1 MSVASCAILSNFF
14 EEQWT
19 QNYPQYFLRLSRALF
34 PKTFLEIA
42 VYAWQ
47 FFGFFIG
54 VLIKISIDSIELKR
68 NLLLETLYFLLLFVK
83 TVRKQ
88 DGCKLVANVWIYEII
103 LMTGYTCLT
112 AAQPRSKVE
121 ESPGGGGGGELNKE
135 TP

>member
-47 FFGFFIG
+47 FFGFFIC

-103 LMTGYTCLT
+103 LVTGYTVWR
-112 AAQPRSKVE
+112 QPNQEVKLRRARGA
-121 ESPGGGGGGELNKE
+121 GGGG
-135 TP
+135 T

>member
-47 FFGFFIG
+47 IFGFFIC

-88 DGCKLVANVWIYEII
+88 DGCELVANVWIYEII
-103 LMTGYTCLT
+103 LVTGYTVWR
-112 AAQPRSKVE
+112 QPNQEVKLRRAWGA
-121 ESPGGGGGGELNKE
+121 GGGGLNKE